1 MLASSTGPGTLER
14 AVHTFMSSRALPIS
28 CVFGLIAV
36 AIVRSISTWDA
47 LPDSMASHFGPSGR
61 PDGWQSRA
69 AFFATF
75 GGVGFGTALLLLA
88 IPTLLRHIPPSLIN
102 LPHRSYWLVPARI
115 DEARRKLAHY
125 MDWFAVAITL
135 VLVVVL
141 ELVLRANVHRTRLDE
156 SVMYPLLIGFFAFTI
171 AWLVWLYRGFRP
183 PQDGAR

>member
-1 MLASSTGPGTLER
+1 
-14 AVHTFMSSRALPIS
+14 MSSRALPIS

-75 GGVGFGTALLLLA
+75 GGVGIGTALLLLA

-102 LPHRSYWLVPARI
+102 VPHRSYWLVPARI
-115 DEARRKLAHY
+115 DEARRKLAYY